1 METKM
6 RYVQQ
11 RVENFVMRTSSA
23 KVPPRWHDQ
32 SMAAIEPAAGVIVNL
47 SLGGGAML
55 LPKNLVLSSNELRL
69 RIPAQGDMAI
79 GDMSISARVRWTD
92 AYYSISRKKIGLQF
106 MKYGD
111 DDKIKLRNFI
121 DWFAVSENSELPCSL
136 QF

>member
-11 RVENFVMRTSSA
+11 RVENFVLRTSSA
-23 KVPPRWHDQ
+23 KIPPRWHDQ
-32 SMAAIEPAAGVIVNL
+32 GTAVEPAAGVIVNL
-47 SLGGGAML
+47 GLGGGAML